1 MQKEGMLLRLSILD
15 QSPVSA
21 GQTAQQALENSLSLA
36 QAGEKLGYTRYW
48 IAEHHDF
55 PGLTCPAPEVMLG
68 YIGGQ
73 TETIRLG
80 SGAVLLPHYKP
91 YKVAETYNLLATLFP
106 GRMDI
111 GIGRAPGGS
120 AEATMALSDNY
131 LEHVRKMPESV
142 ETLLHF
148 FKNDFPPDEM
158 FSKISPSPV
167 PAVLPEPWILGTS
180 KKSAIL
186 AAKHGLSYAFGEFMS
201 DQDAV
206 HIIDQYRSGFT
217 SNHWSP
223 GPNTIVAVS
232 TLCAETK
239 EEADDLAL
247 PNQIWKIQLAK
258 GEGRN
263 GVPSLEEAK
272 QYPLTPEEH
281 EWLDSMKKRSITG
294 SPAEVKSRLLEL
306 NLRYEA
312 DEMMI
317 VTITHDIKDR
327 IRSYELIAA
336 ECLA

>member
-1 MQKEGMLLRLSILD
+1 MKLSILD
-15 QSPVSA
+15 QSPASS
-21 GQTAQQALENSLSLA
+21 GKTAQQALHDSLSLA

-91 YKVAETYNLLATLFP
+91 YKVAETYNLLAALFP
-106 GRMDI
+106 GRIDV

-131 LEHVRKMPESV
+131 LEQVRKMPESV
-142 ETLLHF
+142 DTLLHF
-148 FKNDFPPDEM
+148 FKNDFPSDDM
-158 FSKISPSPV
+158 FSKITPSPV
-167 PAVLPEPWILGTS
+167 PDIHPEPWILGTS

-186 AAKHGLSYAFGEFMS
+186 AAKHGLSYAFGQFMS
-201 DQDAV
+201 DQDV
-206 HIIDQYRSGFT
+206 TDIIDQYKSEFRS
-217 SNHWSP
+217 NNWSP
-223 GPNTIVAVS
+223 EPNTIAAVS
-232 TLCAETK
+232 VLCAETK
-239 EEADDLAL
+239 EEAEDLAL

-258 GEGRN
+258 GEGRK
-263 GVPSLEEAK
+263 GVPSLGEAK
-272 QYPLTPEEH
+272 HYSLTPEEK
-281 EWLDSMKKRSITG
+281 EMLNSMKKRSIIG
-294 SPAEVKSRLLEL
+294 SPSYVKRRLEEL
-306 NLRYEA
+306 REHYQA

-327 IRSYELIAA
+327 VRSYELIAN
-336 ECLA
+336 ECLACST